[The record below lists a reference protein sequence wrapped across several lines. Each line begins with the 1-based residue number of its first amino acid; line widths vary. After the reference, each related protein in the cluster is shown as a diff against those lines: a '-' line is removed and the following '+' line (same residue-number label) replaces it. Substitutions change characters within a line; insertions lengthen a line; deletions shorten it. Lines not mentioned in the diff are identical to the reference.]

1 MISPHDLDEAER
13 IVAAEA
19 EQEEEQRHVQ
29 PPQETPL
36 AVSQSVTM
44 ARMLRR
50 IDNLEFAAIRAVNM
64 LQNNMANEAH
74 ETLITAIRER
84 WQQE

>member
-1 MISPHDLDEAER
+1 
-13 IVAAEA
+13 
-19 EQEEEQRHVQ
+19 
-29 PPQETPL
+29 
-36 AVSQSVTM
+36 M

-64 LQNNMANEAH
+64 LQNNMADEAH